1 MNTMQEM
8 NTKKKIKIYIIPI
21 LCIGLLVALDQITK
35 FIVRTSFALYE
46 SHPLIKNVFHLTYIQ
61 NTGIAWG
68 MFKNGRTIFLI
79 LTILVLLICACFYAK
94 IPESKRFTPI
104 RVCLVVLVSGAIG
117 NMIDRISLH
126 YVVDFF
132 DFRLIHFP
140 VFNVAD
146 IYVVVSMI
154 VLILLCA
161 FYYHDHEI
169 DALFSK
175 SGHTTTRQNQET
187 EDDSLN
193 KTDSDSKEPATKK
206 D

>member
-1 MNTMQEM
+1 M
-8 NTKKKIKIYIIPI
+8 NTKHKIKIYIMPI

-79 LTILVLLICACFYAK
+79 LTVLVLLVCACFYAK
-94 IPESKRFTPI
+94 IPQNKRFTPI
-104 RVCLVVLVSGAIG
+104 RVCLVFLVSGAIG
-117 NMIDRISLH
+117 NMIDRISLR

-132 DFRLIHFP
+132 DFRLINFP
-140 VFNVAD
+140 IFNVAD
-146 IYVVVSMI
+146 IYVTVSMI

-161 FYYHDHEI
+161 FYYHEHEI
-169 DALFSK
+169 DALLSK
-175 SGHTTTRQNQET
+175 SERKTMSQKQET
-187 EDDSLN
+187 GNDTAIETDFDSEESKTN
-193 KTDSDSKEPATKK
+193 KE
-206 D
+206 

>member
-1 MNTMQEM
+1 M
-8 NTKKKIKIYIIPI
+8 NTKNKIKIYIIPI
-21 LCIGLLVALDQITK
+21 LCIGLLVAFDQITK

-68 MFKNGRTIFLI
+68 MFKNGRI
-79 LTILVLLICACFYAK
+79 
-94 IPESKRFTPI
+94 IPENRRFTPI
-104 RVCLVVLVSGAIG
+104 RVCLVFLVSGAIG

-132 DFRLIHFP
+132 DFRLINFP
-140 VFNVAD
+140 IFNVAD
-146 IYVVVSMI
+146 IYVTVSMI

-169 DALFSK
+169 DVLFSK
-175 SGHTTTRQNQET
+175 S
-187 EDDSLN
+187 
-193 KTDSDSKEPATKK
+193 KK

>member
-1 MNTMQEM
+1 M
-8 NTKKKIKIYIIPI
+8 NTKHKIKIYIIPI

-79 LTILVLLICACFYAK
+79 LTVAVLLICACIYAK
-94 IPESKRFTPI
+94 IPENKRFTPI
-104 RVCLVVLVSGAIG
+104 RVCLVFLVSGAIG

-132 DFRLIHFP
+132 DFRLINFP
-140 VFNVAD
+140 IFNVAD
-146 IYVVVSMI
+146 IYVTVSMI
-154 VLILLCA
+154 VLILLSA

-175 SGHTTTRQNQET
+175 SERKTTSHKHET
-187 EDDSLN
+187 ENNTTID
-193 KTDSDSKEPATKK
+193 TDSEELKTKK

>member
-1 MNTMQEM
+1 M
-8 NTKKKIKIYIIPI
+8 NTKHKFKIYIIPI

-35 FIVRTSFALYE
+35 FIVRTSFALNE
-46 SHPLIKNVFHLTYIQ
+46 SHPLIKDVFHLTYIQ

-79 LTILVLLICACFYAK
+79 LTVLVLLVCACIYAK
-94 IPESKRFTPI
+94 LPENKRFTPL
-104 RVCLVVLVSGAIG
+104 RVCLVILVSGAIG

-140 VFNVAD
+140 IFNVAD
-146 IYVVVSMI
+146 IYVTVSMI
-154 VLILLCA
+154 ALILLTA

-175 SGHTTTRQNQET
+175 SKHQTSDHIQEDKKVDHI
-187 EDDSLN
+187 EN
-193 KTDSDSKEPATKK
+193 DSDAKDTK
-206 D
+206 

>member
-1 MNTMQEM
+1 M
-8 NTKKKIKIYIIPI
+8 NTKHKIKIYIMPI

-79 LTILVLLICACFYAK
+79 LTVLVLLVCACFYAK
-94 IPESKRFTPI
+94 IPQNKRFTPI
-104 RVCLVVLVSGAIG
+104 RVCLVFLVSGAIG
-117 NMIDRISLH
+117 NMIDRISLR

-132 DFRLIHFP
+132 DFRLINFP
-140 VFNVAD
+140 IFNVAD
-146 IYVVVSMI
+146 IYVTVSMI

-161 FYYHDHEI
+161 FYYHEHEI

-175 SGHTTTRQNQET
+175 SERKTMSQKQET
-187 EDDSLN
+187 GNDTAIETDFDSEESKTN
-193 KTDSDSKEPATKK
+193 KE
-206 D
+206 

>member
-1 MNTMQEM
+1 MQET

-46 SHPLIKNVFHLTYIQ
+46 THPLIKNVFHLTYIQ

-79 LTILVLLICACFYAK
+79 LTIFVLLVCACFYAR
-94 IPESKRFTPI
+94 IPKNKRFTPI

-117 NMIDRISLH
+117 NMIDRIKLH

-146 IYVVVSMI
+146 IYVTVSMI

-161 FYYHDHEI
+161 FFYHDHEI
-169 DALFSK
+169 DTLFSK
-175 SGHTTTRQNQET
+175 SEHTTHKKQET
-187 EDDSLN
+187 GNDSL
-193 KTDSDSKEPATKK
+193 TETVSDSKEPETKK
-206 D
+206 NETKK

>member
-1 MNTMQEM
+1 M
-8 NTKKKIKIYIIPI
+8 NTKHKIKIYIIPI

-79 LTILVLLICACFYAK
+79 LTILVLLVCACFYAK
-94 IPESKRFTPI
+94 IPEDKRFTPI
-104 RVCLVVLVSGAIG
+104 RVCLVFLVSGAIG
-117 NMIDRISLH
+117 NMIDRISLR

-132 DFRLIHFP
+132 DFRLINFP
-140 VFNVAD
+140 IFNVAD
-146 IYVVVSMI
+146 IYVTVSMI

-175 SGHTTTRQNQET
+175 SERKTMSQKQET
-187 EDDSLN
+187 ENDTAIETAFDSEESKTN
-193 KTDSDSKEPATKK
+193 KE
-206 D
+206 

>member
-1 MNTMQEM
+1 M
-8 NTKKKIKIYIIPI
+8 NTKHKIKIYIIPI

-79 LTILVLLICACFYAK
+79 LTVLVLLVCACFYAK
-94 IPESKRFTPI
+94 IPQNKRFTPI
-104 RVCLVVLVSGAIG
+104 RVCLVFLVSGAIG
-117 NMIDRISLH
+117 NMIDRISLR

-132 DFRLIHFP
+132 DFRLINFP
-140 VFNVAD
+140 IFNVAD
-146 IYVVVSMI
+146 IYVTVSMI

-175 SGHTTTRQNQET
+175 SERKTMSQKQET
-187 EDDSLN
+187 VNDTAIEADFDSEETKTN
-193 KTDSDSKEPATKK
+193 KE
-206 D
+206 

>member
-104 RVCLVVLVSGAIG
+104 RVCLVILVSGAIG
-117 NMIDRISLH
+117 NMIDRMSLH

-161 FYYHDHEI
+161 FFYHDHEI

>member
-117 NMIDRISLH
+117 NMIDRMSLH

-140 VFNVAD
+140 IFNVAD

>member
-104 RVCLVVLVSGAIG
+104 RVCLVILVSGAIG
-117 NMIDRISLH
+117 NMIDRMSLH

-175 SGHTTTRQNQET
+175 SERKTMSQKQET
-187 EDDSLN
+187 GNDTAIETAFDSEESKTN
-193 KTDSDSKEPATKK
+193 KE
-206 D
+206 

>member
-104 RVCLVVLVSGAIG
+104 RVCLVILVSGAIG

>member
-1 MNTMQEM
+1 M
-8 NTKKKIKIYIIPI
+8 NTKHKIKIYIIPI

-79 LTILVLLICACFYAK
+79 LTVLVLLVCACFYAK
-94 IPESKRFTPI
+94 IPQNKRFTPI
-104 RVCLVVLVSGAIG
+104 RVCLVFLVSGAIG
-117 NMIDRISLH
+117 NMIDRISLR

-132 DFRLIHFP
+132 DFRLINFP
-140 VFNVAD
+140 IFNVAD
-146 IYVVVSMI
+146 IYVTVSMI

-175 SGHTTTRQNQET
+175 SERKTMSQKQET
-187 EDDSLN
+187 ENDTAIEAAFDSEESKTN
-193 KTDSDSKEPATKK
+193 KE
-206 D
+206 

>member
-1 MNTMQEM
+1 M
-8 NTKKKIKIYIIPI
+8 NTKHKIKIYIIPI

-79 LTILVLLICACFYAK
+79 LTILVLLVCACFYAK
-94 IPESKRFTPI
+94 IPEDKRFTPI
-104 RVCLVVLVSGAIG
+104 RVCLVFLVSGAIG
-117 NMIDRISLH
+117 NMIDRIFLR

-132 DFRLIHFP
+132 DFRLINFP
-140 VFNVAD
+140 IFNVAD
-146 IYVVVSMI
+146 IYVTVSMI

-161 FYYHDHEI
+161 FYYHEHEI

-175 SGHTTTRQNQET
+175 SERKTTSQKQET
-187 EDDSLN
+187 ENDTAIETAFDSEESKTN
-193 KTDSDSKEPATKK
+193 KD
-206 D
+206 

>member
-1 MNTMQEM
+1 M
-8 NTKKKIKIYIIPI
+8 NTKHKIKIYIIPI

-79 LTILVLLICACFYAK
+79 LTVLVLLVCACFYAK
-94 IPESKRFTPI
+94 IPQNKRFTPI
-104 RVCLVVLVSGAIG
+104 RVCLVFLVSGAIG
-117 NMIDRISLH
+117 NMIDRISLR

-132 DFRLIHFP
+132 DFRLINFP
-140 VFNVAD
+140 IFNVAD
-146 IYVVVSMI
+146 IYVTVSMI

-161 FYYHDHEI
+161 FYYHEHEI

-175 SGHTTTRQNQET
+175 SERKTMSQKQET
-187 EDDSLN
+187 ENDTAIETAFDSEESKTN
-193 KTDSDSKEPATKK
+193 KE
-206 D
+206 

>member
-104 RVCLVVLVSGAIG
+104 RVCLVILVSGAIG
-117 NMIDRISLH
+117 NMIDRMSLH

-161 FYYHDHEI
+161 FFYHDHEI

-175 SGHTTTRQNQET
+175 SGHTTTRQNKET

>member
-35 FIVRTSFALYE
+35 FIVRTSYALYE

-79 LTILVLLICACFYAK
+79 LTVLVLLVCACFYAK
-94 IPESKRFTPI
+94 IPENKRFTPI
-104 RVCLVVLVSGAIG
+104 RVCFVFLVSGAIG
-117 NMIDRISLH
+117 NMIDRISLR

-132 DFRLIHFP
+132 DFRLINFP
-140 VFNVAD
+140 IFNVAD
-146 IYVVVSMI
+146 IYVTVSMI

-161 FYYHDHEI
+161 FYYHEHEI
-169 DALFSK
+169 DTLFSK
-175 SGHTTTRQNQET
+175 SERKTMSQKQET
-187 EDDSLN
+187 GNDTAIETDFNSEES
-193 KTDSDSKEPATKK
+193 KTYK

>member
-1 MNTMQEM
+1 M
-8 NTKKKIKIYIIPI
+8 NTKHKIKIYIIPI

-79 LTILVLLICACFYAK
+79 LTVLVLLVCACFYAK
-94 IPESKRFTPI
+94 IPQNKRFTSI
-104 RVCLVVLVSGAIG
+104 RVCLVFLVSGAIG
-117 NMIDRISLH
+117 NMIDRISLR

-132 DFRLIHFP
+132 DFRLINFP
-140 VFNVAD
+140 IFNVAD
-146 IYVVVSMI
+146 IYVTVSMI

-161 FYYHDHEI
+161 FYYHEHEI

-175 SGHTTTRQNQET
+175 SERKTMSQKQET
-187 EDDSLN
+187 GNDTAIETDFDSEESKTN
-193 KTDSDSKEPATKK
+193 KD
-206 D
+206 

>member
-104 RVCLVVLVSGAIG
+104 RVCLVILVSGAIG
-117 NMIDRISLH
+117 NMIDRMSLH

-187 EDDSLN
+187 EVDFLN

>member
-1 MNTMQEM
+1 M

-35 FIVRTSFALYE
+35 FIVRTSYALYE
-46 SHPLIKNVFHLTYIQ
+46 SHPLIKNVFHLTYIR

-79 LTILVLLICACFYAK
+79 LTVAVLLVCACIYAK
-94 IPESKRFTPI
+94 LPEGRRFTPI
-104 RVCLVVLVSGAIG
+104 RICLVFLVSGAIG

-132 DFRLIHFP
+132 DFRLINFP
-140 VFNVAD
+140 IFNVAD
-146 IYVVVSMI
+146 IYVTVSMI
-154 VLILLCA
+154 ALILLCA

-169 DALFSK
+169 DTLFSSAK
-175 SGHTTTRQNQET
+175 QKTQHPKQTV
-187 EDDSLN
+187 EDDVSEASAETA
-193 KTDSDSKEPATKK
+193 TDSDAKDAIKK
-206 D
+206 

>member
-1 MNTMQEM
+1 MQEM

-104 RVCLVVLVSGAIG
+104 RVCLVILVSGAIG
-117 NMIDRISLH
+117 NMIDRMSLH

-161 FYYHDHEI
+161 FFYHDHEI

>member
-1 MNTMQEM
+1 M
-8 NTKKKIKIYIIPI
+8 NTKHKIKIYIIPI

-35 FIVRTSFALYE
+35 FIVRTSFTLYE

-79 LTILVLLICACFYAK
+79 LTVLVLLVCACFYAK
-94 IPESKRFTPI
+94 IPQSKRFTPI
-104 RVCLVVLVSGAIG
+104 RVCLVFLVSGAIG
-117 NMIDRISLH
+117 NMIDRISLR

-132 DFRLIHFP
+132 DFRLINFP
-140 VFNVAD
+140 IFNVAD
-146 IYVVVSMI
+146 IYVTVSMI

-161 FYYHDHEI
+161 FYYHEHEI

-175 SGHTTTRQNQET
+175 SERKTMSQKQET
-187 EDDSLN
+187 GNDTAIETDFDSEESKTN
-193 KTDSDSKEPATKK
+193 KD
-206 D
+206 

>member
-1 MNTMQEM
+1 M
-8 NTKKKIKIYIIPI
+8 NTKHKIKIYIIPI

-104 RVCLVVLVSGAIG
+104 RVCLVFLVSGAIG
-117 NMIDRISLH
+117 NMIDRISLR

-132 DFRLIHFP
+132 DFRLINFP
-140 VFNVAD
+140 IFNVAD
-146 IYVVVSMI
+146 IYVTVSMI

-161 FYYHDHEI
+161 FYYHEHEI

-175 SGHTTTRQNQET
+175 SERKTMSQKQET
-187 EDDSLN
+187 GNDTAIETDFDSEESKTN
-193 KTDSDSKEPATKK
+193 KD
-206 D
+206 